1 MFIDPEK
8 RKAKERAQE
17 FLGQLNDI
25 SEELNS
31 IFKDHFPEAT
41 SQVRHYGVLDF
52 VGPLSVA
59 GFKHPT
65 LGSIVHD
72 LECEFY
78 EEDEE
83 PEG

>member
-1 MFIDPEK
+1 MFIDHEK

-41 SQVRHYGVLDF
+41 SQVRHYGVLDIIMRDCMTQSQS
-52 VGPLSVA
+52 LMKSSL
-59 GFKHPT
+59 KST
-65 LGSIVHD
+65 NYTD
-72 LECEFY
+72 K
-78 EEDEE
+78 
-83 PEG
+83 